1 MLSLVSLVLEL
12 FVNILTMVPFQ
23 IIPIAE
29 ANVMTFVESINGLI
43 INPIIFFLFALAMVY
58 FLYGL
63 AQYLLS
69 PDNEEVRKKSK
80 SVMLWGIV
88 GLFIMVAV
96 FSIMNLLINTFGV
109 KNIKL
114 NNIGQYVVDD
124 NAGVIKDIDRAD
136 NANSNQDLFKG
147 SIDISI
153 QDVPQL
159 DDFTNPF
166 PTYSVNAKCWNEPIS
181 SDKKDTEFEALK
193 LVRNNARAKFLNAN
207 PTISDTDLNYKSYPI
222 SFATKVL
229 YDKANKKYYAWVDAR
244 APVKGGTMSD
254 CKLEIVTPARVIK
267 DGVVDIDISA
277 QDTPDLPPETFT
289 TSPFATYEK
298 SVDCWQK
305 PLYAPNDT
313 EFSAIE
319 VVKNGARAKFL
330 NANPTISSTDPN
342 YKSYPILFATEVLY
356 DKANKKYYAWVDA
369 RAPLNGKP
377 VTACNLKVLSPAP
390 VIPDGVIPIDIST
403 SNIPDSPA
411 YIFNNDPFA
420 VYGSNYQC
428 WRGVFHREAN
438 TEYQSVNLAKDEAR
452 QKFLDVNNISPTN
465 LNNQK
470 YPTIFE
476 SKIFYDKINKLYHAW
491 LDARAPIRGGL
502 VTSCDLK
509 VLIPAKVLPDRTA
522 MSAKPDPFG
531 SRYVSDDNY
540 YRIHDSAAWPDY
552 LKARREAINNALI
565 QIATAKGLTSTSQV
579 LYTIL
584 GELYYPRN
592 INTGYYDYFVVVES
606 SK

>member
-1 MLSLVSLVLEL
+1 
-12 FVNILTMVPFQ
+12 MVPFQ
-23 IIPIAE
+23 IIPHAE
-29 ANVMTFVESINGLI
+29 ANIETFMKSINGLI
-43 INPIIFFLFALAMVY
+43 INPIIIFLFALAMVY

-80 SVMLWGIV
+80 SVMLWGII

-96 FSIMNLLINTFGV
+96 FGIMKLLISTFDV

-114 NNIGQYVVDD
+114 NNSGDYVV
-124 NAGVIKDIDRAD
+124 AD
-136 NANSNQDLFKG
+136 NAKDIADRPIIDSTNSNQDLFQG
-147 SIDISI
+147 SIDVST

-159 DDFTNPF
+159 YNFTNPF
-166 PTYSVNAKCWNEPIS
+166 PKYSVNAKCWNEPIS
-181 SDKKDTEFEALK
+181 SNKANTEFEALK
-193 LVRNNARAKFLNAN
+193 NARDNARAKFLSVNN
-207 PTISDTDLNYKSYPI
+207 IDSKDPKNLNYP
-222 SFATKVL
+222 SFFSSKVL
-229 YDKANKKYYAWVDAR
+229 YDVANKKYYAWVDAR
-244 APVKGGTMSD
+244 APVRGGTIAD
-254 CKLEIVTPARVIK
+254 CKLEIITPARVIK
-267 DGVVDIDISA
+267 DGVVVIDIST
-277 QDTPDLPPETFT
+277 QDTPDLPPATFT
-289 TSPFATYEK
+289 TSPFAKYEA
-298 SVDCWQK
+298 SADCWQK
-305 PLYAPNDT
+305 ALYAPEDT
-313 EFSAIE
+313 EFLATQ

-330 NANPTISSTDPN
+330 SANPTISSTDLN
-342 YKSYPILFATEVLY
+342 YKSYPTLFATKVLY
-356 DKANKKYYAWVDA
+356 DKKNTKYYAWVDA

-476 SKIFYDKINKLYHAW
+476 SKVFYDKANKLYHSW

-552 LKARREAINNALI
+552 IKARREAINNALI
-565 QIATAKGLTSTSQV
+565 QIAAAKGLTSTSQV

-584 GELYYPRN
+584 GELYYPKN
-592 INTGYYDYFVVVES
+592 IYTGNYDYWVVVQS